1 MNEDFVKDNDLE
13 FFKEEEK
20 SKMKYPV
27 KLQYFSRDELDLSS
41 LREQFESEYKEEE
54 TDDTEETTEEE
65 TEDLT
70 ADTEETDDEE
80 NTSDEEEDL
89 GAEDDEDLG
98 KHEEDDE
105 DEELDRD
112 EVPDFAKKDEK
123 PKQSKEE
130 NAAFAALRREKE
142 ELARQAKVAEQ
153 IAAQYGMTVPEF
165 EAALAEQELQK
176 RAEDQKVPV
185 DVLRRLEAAEKRLQE
200 TETNSA
206 KEKFWSS
213 VDSVKDKYGLKKE
226 EIDNVFHYIGNE
238 GLVNQA
244 TGLPLIDFE
253 KAYKLANHDQ
263 LLARKEKES
272 YQKRLADKK
281 KRQQR
286 SAVPH
291 SNNASSTNND
301 NDHSEEFDK
310 RIASLRSGGLL

>member
-1 MNEDFVKDNDLE
+1 MKRKFMLTMN
-13 FFKEEEK
+13 
-20 SKMKYPV
+20 
-27 KLQYFSRDELDLSS
+27 LQHFGRDELDLSS
-41 LREQFESEYKEEE
+41 LRSQFEEEYQEEE
-54 TDDTEETTEEE
+54 TNDEIEGNEEEAENLEADTDDLETEEDQEDQEQESDELGEEE
-65 TEDLT
+65 
-70 ADTEETDDEE
+70 
-80 NTSDEEEDL
+80 SDEEDQ
-89 GAEDDEDLG
+89 DED
-98 KHEEDDE
+98 

-112 EVPDFAKKDEK
+112 EVPEFGKQDKK
-123 PKQSKEE
+123 PKQSAEE

-176 RAEDQKVPV
+176 RAEKQQVPLE
-185 DVLRRLEAAEKRLQE
+185 VLRRLEAAEKKLAE
-200 TETNSA
+200 TETTSA

-213 VDSVKDKYGLKKE
+213 VDSVKEKYGLKKD

-263 LLARKEKES
+263 LLARKEKEAV
-272 YQKRLADKK
+272 QKRLADKK

-291 SNNASSTNND
+291 SNNASSSNND
-301 NDHSEEFDK
+301 SDFSDEFDK
-310 RIASLRSGGLL
+310 RIASLRGSGVL